1 MKNLAFHLSCISWFL
16 LVSMSAAVAE
26 VGKFDLYSKSSH
38 LGYIASQKQALE
50 NEIQS
55 LKDQGKG
62 TEAIWAYLNQPITR
76 ERDMLEAMGRKK
88 DTIEPNTLERD
99 QQVKLRLAALCE
111 VSAAVK
117 NVKAIALLERQFDV
131 STHFSL
137 PVSLSSTRQFEQEQE
152 KAKSLRDYPVL
163 NLAMAC
169 GPEAIPSL
177 RQIILNPEIAPRAR
191 MAAFAALYHID
202 QEKAE
207 EVQTSLL
214 NSFDA
219 DWRECFQQYLANPVL
234 EPWKYP
240 VPQNERVEKARL
252 LHEFRT
258 SKTDTK

>member
-1 MKNLAFHLSCISWFL
+1 MKNFAFLLSCTSLFL
-16 LVSMSAAVAE
+16 VLSICTVMAE
-26 VGKFDLYSKSSH
+26 DGKFELYSKSSH

-50 NEIQS
+50 NEIHG

-152 KAKSLRDYPVL
+152 KPKAS
-163 NLAMAC
+163 AT
-169 GPEAIPSL
+169 IPS
-177 RQIILNPEIAPRAR
+177 
-191 MAAFAALYHID
+191 
-202 QEKAE
+202 
-207 EVQTSLL
+207 
-214 NSFDA
+214 
-219 DWRECFQQYLANPVL
+219 
-234 EPWKYP
+234 
-240 VPQNERVEKARL
+240 
-252 LHEFRT
+252 
-258 SKTDTK
+258 